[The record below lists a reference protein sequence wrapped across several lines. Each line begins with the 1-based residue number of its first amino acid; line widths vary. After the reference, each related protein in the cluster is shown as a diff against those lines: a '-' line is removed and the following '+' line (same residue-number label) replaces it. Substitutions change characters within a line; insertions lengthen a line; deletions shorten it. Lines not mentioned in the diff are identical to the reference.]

1 MGDSRA
7 VWGRYQ
13 ERTLAPPSGKPPGR
27 RYTLLRKQTA
37 SPTPPRAKPPVDL
50 LRPRNI
56 YAVVLMTVVVFLTLA
71 VAGWL
76 SPSPGHSVADAIGTS
91 GAATPA
97 STATSAPPSTPP
109 TSATP
114 GPSLASPVTAT
125 PMPSAAP
132 SPSVTSAPIPS
143 VAQLAAAYTQV
154 ATGVNEANSAARAT
168 WDRSAQ
174 TLADAKRLARA
185 YAAADLAFIRAVQA
199 IPWSGDYKALARRV
213 LTPDNQRYVSVGSA
227 MEAKT
232 RDAYD
237 VSWNEADTANVEASA
252 ASNELRIALGLPPV
266 PLLGR

>member
-1 MGDSRA
+1 
-7 VWGRYQ
+7 
-13 ERTLAPPSGKPPGR
+13 
-27 RYTLLRKQTA
+27 
-37 SPTPPRAKPPVDL
+37 
-50 LRPRNI
+50 
-56 YAVVLMTVVVFLTLA
+56 
-71 VAGWL
+71 
-76 SPSPGHSVADAIGTS
+76 
-91 GAATPA
+91 
-97 STATSAPPSTPP
+97 
-109 TSATP
+109 
-114 GPSLASPVTAT
+114 
-125 PMPSAAP
+125 MPSAAP

-143 VAQLAAAYTQV
+143 VAQLAAAYTQA
-154 ATGVNEANSAARAT
+154 ATSVNEANSAARAT